1 MPLTTRER
9 AYIGEDYI
17 RVEKRVTNLGGLYSG
32 ELIHRG
38 LIYGILR
45 YIKWILCLISHI
57 LWSWWMNKHEANSSL
72 LVLVLFALF
81 ILIVRSTNVLSAL
94 TTLLI
99 TRLFIYPLTAPGNL
113 VELSYQ
119 ALYHRY
125 RFNYSMKTNSC
136 LLVSVLFVLL
146 MLIKYISKYIY
157 IYIYIYIFIYYIYI
171 VIDI

>member
-1 MPLTTRER
+1 
-9 AYIGEDYI
+9 
-17 RVEKRVTNLGGLYSG
+17 
-32 ELIHRG
+32 
-38 LIYGILR
+38 
-45 YIKWILCLISHI
+45 
-57 LWSWWMNKHEANSSL
+57 MNKHEANSSL

-99 TRLFIYPLTAPGNL
+99 TQLFIYPLTAPGNL

-157 IYIYIYIFIYYIYI
+157 IYIYIYLYIIHIYIIYIIYILYIYI
-171 VIDI
+171 IYI

>member
-1 MPLTTRER
+1 
-9 AYIGEDYI
+9 
-17 RVEKRVTNLGGLYSG
+17 
-32 ELIHRG
+32 
-38 LIYGILR
+38 
-45 YIKWILCLISHI
+45 
-57 LWSWWMNKHEANSSL
+57 MNKHEANSSL
-72 LVLVLFALF
+72 LVLVFFALF

-99 TRLFIYPLTAPGNL
+99 TQLFIYPLTAPGNL

-136 LLVSVLFVLL
+136 LLVSGLFVLL

-157 IYIYIYIFIYYIYI
+157 IYIYIIHIYIIYIIYIYYIYIIYI